1 MKKILTLTL
10 ALMMALSLAAC
21 GGKDDPKPSG
31 NSGAGDTPPASTQ
44 QEPATTDPGADQ
56 PGNKG
61 SEQSSGDVFDITD
74 GDIRAY
80 ASDLMTTLTGDEAAE
95 LIAKIPAEIKKG
107 VGELGKGLC
116 NIAPDL
122 SGDGSYNFGASFIVP
137 KGSEVDYYTKLTDYY
152 KTLDGTVTDET
163 VMGDH
168 YFFEME
174 FSWGTLWQ
182 CEIGAYNEENAAIV
196 VGFNI
201 KP

>member
-1 MKKILTLTL
+1 MKKVLAIAL
-10 ALMMALSLAAC
+10 ALAMVLSLVAC
-21 GGKDDPKPSG
+21 GGGKDDPKPSG
-31 NSGAGDTPPASTQ
+31 S
-44 QEPATTDPGADQ
+44 TDPGTSQQTQQPSNTPDPGTDQ
-56 PGNKG
+56 PDNQGG
-61 SEQSSGDVFDITD
+61 GQSSGDVFDIAD
-74 GDIRAY
+74 GDIRVY
-80 ASDLMTTLTGDEAAE
+80 ASDLTTTLTGGEAAE
-95 LIAKIPAEIKKG
+95 VIAKIPAEIKKG

-122 SGDGSYNFGASFIVP
+122 SGDGSYNFGASFLVP

-182 CEIGAYNEENAAIV
+182 CEIGAYNEDHMAIV

>member
-1 MKKILTLTL
+1 MKKVLAIAL
-10 ALMMALSLAAC
+10 ALALVFSLAAC
-21 GGKDDPKPSG
+21 GGGNNDPKPSG
-31 NSGAGDTPPASTQ
+31 S
-44 QEPATTDPGADQ
+44 TDPGTSQQTGQDTPDPGTDQ
-56 PGNKG
+56 PDDQGG
-61 SEQSSGDVFDITD
+61 EQSSGDIFDIAD

-80 ASDLMTTLTGDEAAE
+80 ASDMVTTLTGGEAAE

-107 VGELGKGLC
+107 VGELGKDLC

-122 SGDGSYNFGASFIVP
+122 SGDGSYNFGASFLVP
-137 KGSEVDYYTKLTDYY
+137 KGSEIDHYTKLTDYY

-182 CEIGAYNEENAAIV
+182 CEIGAYNEDNMAIV